1 MTALRSAE
9 RLRRQASDAAQP
21 WILPAAIVGAGL
33 VGLIVVSHLRGA
45 AALVG
50 QIRSSAI
57 VEAIAPASSESAPA
71 AMVPSIHRSPAA
83 VLLDVRSRFGFLEF
97 EDAADASAR

>member
-9 RLRRQASDAAQP
+9 RLLSQAIYAAKS

-33 VGLIVVSHLRGA
+33 VGLTVVSHGRGA

-50 QIRSSAI
+50 QIRSSAM

-71 AMVPSIHRSPAA
+71 AMAPSIAPPAA
-83 VLLDVRSRFGFLEF
+83 VLSDVRCRFGVLAC